1 MFTLPLSAQRR
12 PITFH
17 PLDTTHDNHS
27 SRASGRAGLHLPCP
41 PWALGFQASN
51 EIRHHWC
58 KRAESSRTSL
68 PRLQSGLHRL
78 LMPGWPVIP
87 GLRVFTCNT
96 GALQIG
102 RRNGDQCL
110 RCAYQEL
117 ALPPRHRHLPD
128 EAKVRE
134 TPQPAYPAH
143 PAPARASPS
152 AHLLRARPP
161 APRPRP
167 RPGAPARPGAA
178 ANERA
183 APHPGIPARPPPP
196 AHTRPWRR

>member
-17 PLDTTHDNHS
+17 PLVTTHDNHS

-41 PWALGFQASN
+41 PGALGFQASN

-58 KRAESSRTSL
+58 KRAEGSRTSL
-68 PRLQSGLHRL
+68 PRLQSGLRRSL
-78 LMPGWPVIP
+78 VPGWPVTP

-102 RRNGDQCL
+102 RRNWDQCL
-110 RCAYQEL
+110 RRAYQEL
-117 ALPPRHRHLPD
+117 AFPPRHPHLPD

-134 TPQPAYPAH
+134 TPQ

-161 APRPRP
+161 ARAPPPAPPRRPRP
-167 RPGAPARPGAA
+167 PRGCSQ
-178 ANERA
+178 
-183 APHPGIPARPPPP
+183 
-196 AHTRPWRR
+196 

>member
-17 PLDTTHDNHS
+17 PLVTTHDNHS

-41 PWALGFQASN
+41 PGALGFQASN

-58 KRAESSRTSL
+58 KRAEGSRTSL
-68 PRLQSGLHRL
+68 PRLQSGLRRRSL
-78 LMPGWPVIP
+78 VPGWPVTP

-102 RRNGDQCL
+102 RRNWDQCL

-117 ALPPRHRHLPD
+117 ALPPRHPPPPRQGQGPRD
-128 EAKVRE
+128 PATRARPRVPVRAP
-134 TPQPAYPAH
+134 TTRP
-143 PAPARASPS
+143 PARAP
-152 AHLLRARPP
+152 PP
-161 APRPRP
+161 APPRRPRP
-167 RPGAPARPGAA
+167 PRGCSQ
-178 ANERA
+178 
-183 APHPGIPARPPPP
+183 
-196 AHTRPWRR
+196 